1 LLKQEIHFLYFPTV
15 NTPNA
20 LSKHSYENQVFRKKD
35 AEKEAKTY
43 ELYNLDGRKTS
54 NGSVQRY
61 MGIEISLRHLLD
73 KVMESEVATQKFVSK

>member
-1 LLKQEIHFLYFPTV
+1 MRTRYSEKKMQ
-15 NTPNA
+15 NKRQK
-20 LSKHSYENQVFRKKD
+20 LS
-35 AEKEAKTY
+35 